1 RLNLSKNK
9 FHFDFP
15 DFFES
20 HHRSYNWFLEEGI
33 KQLLASV
40 NPIKDSLE
48 KMWSL
53 ELLDYYFKDP
63 EVSLNE
69 ALEYDL
75 TYSRPMFVK
84 AKLTNLKDGEV
95 KMQDVYF
102 MDIPVLTE

>member
-1 RLNLSKNK
+1 MAKVRQRLSLAKNK
-9 FHFDFP
+9 FEFAFP
-15 DFFES
+15 DFFEA

-33 KQLLASV
+33 RNLLAGV

-53 ELLDYYFKDP
+53 ELLDYYFKEP
-63 EVSLNE
+63 EFTLNE

-84 AKLTNLKDGEV
+84 AKLTNLKDNE
-95 KMQDVYF
+95 
-102 MDIPVLTE
+102 